1 MTEIDGDNFKLE
13 DIDSFV
19 KVKKESNWEVE
30 DKTYVIVFGYYIVD
44 EDDHSNNVIKAIK
57 IENTISD
64 HHKQAFELETLLSQ
78 HPDINDNIV

>member
-13 DIDSFV
+13 DMDSFV

-57 IENTISD
+57 IENTIFD
-64 HHKQAFELETLLSQ
+64 HHKQALELETLLSQ